1 MFERETKREKILEAR
16 HREMRLKE
24 RARSEGQDA
33 EAEEIPEES
42 PQEALDRAQ
51 KEFFE
56 VIEAELQR
64 RARAEARHLDGKVPG
79 AAQTCSC
86 RGLRNPQGSPPQL
99 PGATGRGVGEPGRGR
114 GAASAF
120 QVKKRAGEEAV
131 VQGEESELP
140 KYEEES
146 EEKDAAKVSSLQPQ
160 QPPSWGS
167 LPPWGS
173 PRTPRPLSPQE

>member
-64 RARAEARHLDGKVPG
+64 RARAEARHLDGKVPAG
-79 AAQTCSC
+79 ARTHSC
-86 RGLRNPQGSPPQL
+86 RGAPKSP
-99 PGATGRGVGEPGRGR
+99 GEPPP
-114 GAASAF
+114 AARCHGTGS
-120 QVKKRAGEEAV
+120 GGTG
-131 VQGEESELP
+131 QGT
-140 KYEEES
+140 
-146 EEKDAAKVSSLQPQ
+146 
-160 QPPSWGS
+160 WGS
-167 LPPWGS
+167 LC
-173 PRTPRPLSPQE
+173 LSG

>member
-86 RGLRNPQGSPPQL
+86 RGLRNPRGSPPPGCPVPWDGEWGNRAGDVGQPL
-99 PGATGRGVGEPGRGR
+99 PFRLKSGQERRRWCRARR
-114 GAASAF
+114 ASCPSMR
-120 QVKKRAGEEAV
+120 KRAR
-131 VQGEESELP
+131 
-140 KYEEES
+140 KRM
-146 EEKDAAKVSSLQPQ
+146 
-160 QPPSWGS
+160 PP
-167 LPPWGS
+167 
-173 PRTPRPLSPQE
+173 R

>member
-64 RARAEARHLDGKVPG
+64 RARAEARHLDGKVP
-79 AAQTCSC
+79 AAARTRSC
-86 RGLRNPQGSPPQL
+86 RGAPKSPGEPPRL
-99 PGATGRGVGEPGRGR
+99 PSAMGWGVGEPVPFRLKSGQERR
-114 GAASAF
+114 RWCRARRASCPSMR
-120 QVKKRAGEEAV
+120 KRAR
-131 VQGEESELP
+131 
-140 KYEEES
+140 KRM
-146 EEKDAAKVSSLQPQ
+146 
-160 QPPSWGS
+160 PP
-167 LPPWGS
+167 
-173 PRTPRPLSPQE
+173 R